1 MDEATSARPSATR
14 QLPLGTIHR
23 FPDSSIHEKRRT
35 KVTGV
40 AGLRPMM
47 LLVAHRH
54 GNDARGRFGPATS
67 QADKDQLFADIE
79 LANSGD
85 SAASKG
91 GSDCDNAA
99 PQIG

>member
-14 QLPLGTIHR
+14 QLPCGTIHR

-40 AGLRPMM
+40 AGLRLMV
-47 LLVAHRH
+47 LLVARTH
-54 GNDARGRFGPATS
+54 GSNARGRVGLVTS
-67 QADKDQLFADIE
+67 QANEDQLFADIE

-85 SAASKG
+85 SATSKG